1 MLAHTRVLGDV
12 LNIRGTLRKLGWNCL
27 KTSSFTGGVIKELK
41 RVLGD
46 VLNIGGTLS
55 RGRNCLKKNNI
66 YWDVLE
72 IGPPPLP
79 LIVVAINCAG
89 TSNVTSV
96 YKRTFKWQGG
106 IGSKN
111 RQEAVEEKQISISGP
126 TPTRIAVVLAGTGV
140 GGEEVPVAIRKYFED
155 IAILL
160 RNHPTVLPTTM
171 LGLTRIDKNEAI
183 VVRTTMASQQL
194 GISPDAML
202 REIAYSHSRC
212 FGKGERKFRF
222 KVEGG
227 YQQANCLGFQPNCL
241 PLLRVP
247 PILRTSPKT
256 LFSLPHLKEQEMP
269 PAQPQ
274 KEQEPQLKE
283 QEMPPAQPQK
293 EQELQ
298 YLVRSP
304 LLFVVSLLCTHSTS
318 VHPPPV
324 YTLHQQSS
332 LLEQSSM
339 QQSVHEPLCFVEHT
353 KLLMYRPSGSKRHFE
368 ITGGDLN
375 CLHPHEYL
383 NDKIIN
389 FYLT

>member
-1 MLAHTRVLGDV
+1 MAESSLVGPFEWRNTPTVGMGSSPCQRLLARRTRGVVPMAEYKREPVIEPHVL
-12 LNIRGTLRKLGWNCL
+12 
-27 KTSSFTGGVIKELK
+27 ELEK
-41 RVLGD
+41 K
-46 VLNIGGTLS
+46 
-55 RGRNCLKKNNI
+55 LKKQ
-66 YWDVLE
+66 
-72 IGPPPLP
+72 
-79 LIVVAINCAG
+79 G
-89 TSNVTSV
+89 TEGANSPV
-96 YKRTFKWQGG
+96 KWQGG

-126 TPTRIAVVLAGTGV
+126 TPTRIAVFLAGTGV

-212 FGKGERKFRF
+212 LGKGERKFRF

-293 EQELQ
+293 EQE
-298 YLVRSP
+298 VR
-304 LLFVVSLLCTHSTS
+304 L
-318 VHPPPV
+318 
-324 YTLHQQSS
+324 
-332 LLEQSSM
+332 
-339 QQSVHEPLCFVEHT
+339 
-353 KLLMYRPSGSKRHFE
+353 K
-368 ITGGDLN
+368 
-375 CLHPHEYL
+375 
-383 NDKIIN
+383 
-389 FYLT
+389 